1 MSEKEGKEV
10 INTGVD
16 KLVKLVK
23 EKGKISIKQASK
35 LLGVDEET
43 TEDWAQ
49 FLEDGGLLS
58 IEYKFT
64 VPYLIGKK
72 LTKSEIEERAKE
84 LKEGKDIFVRK
95 TESAMNYL
103 DMLDKEVT
111 KIEEV
116 FAHLEKHSDKSLR
129 HVEDDLFELEKAEKE
144 KERMDEDIS
153 NSKEAYMHK
162 IAEINKKL
170 KNEKESYE
178 TVCKGIIKE
187 VDETAKVFNSKKKE
201 AQSIVES
208 EKYLEQK
215 LKEVRELSDSIQ
227 KRMSTENK
235 KMGECEQKIDSL
247 RKRYD
252 DMKRDLEKEKQSIL
266 SSMNDNKLK
275 EMEITKRQR
284 EIVKKMEEKQK
295 ELGTGLSE
303 LEDLPG
309 KFKQFMERKARIKE
323 ILNKIKDEEKGLKGK
338 LDEITAKGKLLKI
351 ISGKEEFDKD
361 VKVLEKEL
369 NSVTSKR
376 NIFEE
381 QLEKLTKLVKV

>member
-1 MSEKEGKEV
+1 MPEKEGKEV

-64 VPYLIGKK
+64 VPYLVGKK
-72 LTKSEIEERAKE
+72 LTKSEIEENVKE
-84 LKEGKDIFVRK
+84 VKEGKDIFMRK

-116 FAHLEKHSDKSLR
+116 FTHLEKHSDKSLR

-144 KERMDEDIS
+144 KDRMDKDIS
-153 NSKEAYMHK
+153 DSKEAYMQK
-162 IAEINKKL
+162 ISAINKKL
-170 KNEKESYE
+170 KEEEENYE
-178 TVCKGIIKE
+178 GISRDIRKE
-187 VDETAKVFNSKKKE
+187 VEETARIFDSKKKE

-215 LKEVRELSDSIQ
+215 LKEVSELSDSIQ
-227 KRMSTENK
+227 KKMDSENK
-235 KMGECEQKIDSL
+235 KMGDCEQKLETL
-247 RKRYD
+247 RKRYN
-252 DMKRDLEKEKQSIL
+252 DMKMNLEKEKQAIL
-266 SSMNDNKLK
+266 GSMNNNKLK
-275 EMEITKRQR
+275 EMEITKRQG

-295 ELGTGLSE
+295 ELGAGLSE

-309 KFKQFMERKARIKE
+309 KLKQFMGRKAKIKE

-338 LDEITAKGKLLKI
+338 LNEITTKGKLLKMT
-351 ISGKEEFDKD
+351 SGKGEFDKD
-361 VKVLEKEL
+361 AKALEKEL
-369 NSVTSKR
+369 DSVTSKR
-376 NIFEE
+376 NMFEE
-381 QLEKLTKLVKV
+381 QLERLTKLVKV